1 VIREEEMLI
10 DAAKAFLMVVDV
22 QERLLSAIA
31 HKTAVEGNSA
41 ILLQAARQMQVPA
54 VVSRQYPKGLGPTV
68 ASLAQFVP
76 ENSTFDKVEF
86 SCARDPVLMDHID
99 GLGRRQ
105 AVLCGVEA
113 HICVLQT
120 ALDLK
125 ERGYEV
131 FVAVDAIGS
140 RADLSR
146 DVARERMAAAGAILV
161 TSEMVVFEM
170 MRTAAS
176 PQFKILSKLIQ

>member
-1 VIREEEMLI
+1 MLI
-10 DAAKAFLMVVDV
+10 DAAKAILMMVDV
-22 QERLLSAIA
+22 QERLLPAIA
-31 HKTAVEGNSA
+31 HKAAVEKNSA

-54 VVSRQYPKGLGPTV
+54 VVSQQYPKGLGQTV
-68 ASLAQFVP
+68 PSLAQFVP
-76 ENSTFDKVEF
+76 EGSTFDKVEF
-86 SCARDPVLMDHID
+86 SCARDPALMNHIA
-99 GLGRRQ
+99 GLGRTQ

-125 ERGYEV
+125 DRGYEV

-140 RADLSR
+140 RADLSV
-146 DVARERMAAAGAILV
+146 DVARARMAAAGVSLV

-176 PQFKILSKLIQ
+176 PQFKALSKLIQ